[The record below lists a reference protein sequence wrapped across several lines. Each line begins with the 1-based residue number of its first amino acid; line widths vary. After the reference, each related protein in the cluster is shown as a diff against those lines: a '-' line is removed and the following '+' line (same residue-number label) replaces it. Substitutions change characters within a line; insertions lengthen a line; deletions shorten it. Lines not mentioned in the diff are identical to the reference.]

1 MVNKQTLLSEG
12 QHIFCFGKSIDYVIL
27 KYESNIALEWLS
39 IQEQS
44 VWYEDKIHR
53 RGGHDWL
60 AGRFAIKKAILNWSL
75 NKSKEQKNMNEI
87 TILNDANG
95 APILADMPYIS
106 NWPAISLS
114 HKQSM
119 GFAVA
124 SDDYP
129 FVGCDMEKLTYRS
142 EKMIPYF
149 SSENEYK
156 LWGEQKIHSDV
167 VTLLWVM
174 KEAAIKCLRR
184 QFGSTPLKLDKVVVS
199 PSVHNNF
206 LFGYPED
213 AGSSGVNGQGIVW
226 IEHGYAFALC
236 VTLH

>member
-1 MVNKQTLLSEG
+1 MSEG
-12 QHIFCFGKSIDYVIL
+12 QQIFCFGKSINYVIL
-27 KYESNIALEWLS
+27 KYESSTTLEWLS

-53 RGGHDWL
+53 RGGNDWL

-75 NKSKEQKNMNEI
+75 NKSKEQQNMNEI

-95 APILADMPYIS
+95 APVLVDMPYI
-106 NWPAISLS
+106 WLAISLS

-119 GFAVA
+119 GFAIA

-142 EKMIPYF
+142 EKMIPFF
-149 SSENEYK
+149 SSESEYK
-156 LWGEQKIHSDV
+156 LWEEQKIHRDV

-184 QFGSTPLKLDKVVVS
+184 QFGAAPLKLDKIVVT

-206 LFGYPED
+206 LFAYPED
-213 AGSSGVNGQGIVW
+213 AGSSGVHGQGIVW
-226 IEHGYAFALC
+226 IDHEHAFALC
-236 VTLH
+236 ATLQLY